1 MDKALDEI
9 YRQYA
14 PELYAFIL
22 RMCCNEALAKD
33 ILQDT
38 MLRAVT
44 SDFKGN
50 CSVKTWLCTIA
61 RNLYFDHLKR
71 SESKNLPLDSIPEP
85 TAGDAFEEQIADAE
99 YALQIHQALHRLDEP
114 YREIFTLRV
123 FAELKFSDI
132 GTIFGKSGNW
142 AGVMFYRAK
151 QKLIA
156 LLKEEGLYE

>member
-14 PELYAFIL
+14 PELYGFIL

-38 MLRAVT
+38 ILRAVT
-44 SDFKGN
+44 SDFKGK

-61 RNLYFDHLKR
+61 KNLYYDHLKR
-71 SESKNLPLDSIPEP
+71 AESKNLPLDCIPESS
-85 TAGDAFEEQIADAE
+85 ADDAFVERISDAE
-99 YALQIHQALHRLDEP
+99 YALQIHQVLHRLDEP

>member
-1 MDKALDEI
+1 MNRELDEI

-14 PELYAFIL
+14 PELYGFIL
-22 RMCCNEALAKD
+22 RLCRNEALAKD

-44 SDFKGN
+44 SDFRKK

-61 RNLYFDHLKR
+61 RNLYYDHLKR
-71 SESKNLPLDSIPEP
+71 AESKNLPLDSVPEP
-85 TAGDAFEEQIADAE
+85 EAGDDFEERISDSE
-99 YALQIHQALHRLDEP
+99 YALQIHQVLHRLDEP

-123 FAELKFSDI
+123 FAELKFNDI
-132 GTIFGKSGNW
+132 GMIFGKSGNW

-151 QKLIA
+151 QKLIT